1 MHSLIDRLASAL
13 SDIPGIRLAVLFGSM
28 ARGTTTPGSDVDV
41 GILFAADSTDARRL
55 AGAALGRAVMRDL
68 DVVSLEEASPHL
80 RFEIARDGR
89 PLFQADPHV
98 WSEFR
103 ARAMLDWWDWAPTA
117 RKIHTAAAQRLRSQ
131 IVHGPS

>member
-1 MHSLIDRLASAL
+1 MIDRLTSAL

-28 ARGTTTPGSDVDV
+28 ARGTTTPRSDVDV
-41 GILFAADSTDARRL
+41 GILFAVDSTDARRL
-55 AGAALGRAVMRDL
+55 VEAALGRAVMREV
-68 DVVSLEEASPHL
+68 DVVSLEAASPHL

-103 ARAMLDWWDWAPTA
+103 ACAMLDWWDWAPTA
-117 RKIHTAAAQRLRSQ
+117 RKIHAAAAQRLRRQ